1 MLALIVRDALL
12 LHHLIFVGLA
22 FCYTSVIVLVHLL
35 LRTRLYTLLDALE
48 NSIVRDNAAG
58 RRTIY
63 ANLLFLVT
71 CTLCSDILSLIS
83 VFATGHTIVM
93 RYSIYVT
100 FTDKRSQW
108 TLRYTDVT
116 VVKYVTDFCFTA
128 MHFVALLI

>member
-1 MLALIVRDALL
+1 MLALIVCDALL
-12 LHHLIFVGLA
+12 LYYLIFIGLA
-22 FCYTSVIVLVHLL
+22 LCYTSVIVLVHLL

-58 RRTIY
+58 RRIVYTD
-63 ANLLFLVT
+63 LLFLVNN
-71 CTLCSDILSLIS
+71 TLRSNILNLIT
-83 VFATGHTIVM
+83 VFATRHTIVM
-93 RYSIYVT
+93 CYSTSVA